1 MEKWETLIGA
11 KMRPAQKICR
21 IEDPVKRNAAAATK
35 RWRKKN
41 WKHYQEKQKEWREA
55 NPEKIKVY
63 QERNK
68 KNIKRWAKEHPE
80 RIRELNRKNDRKR
93 AKSPKRIAWTKEYN
107 QRPEVIERR
116 REWDLARNRTPE
128 RRAYDRER
136 KKRQREAKK
145 AAKEAA

>member
-1 MEKWETLIGA
+1 
-11 KMRPAQKICR
+11 MRPAQKICR

>member
-1 MEKWETLIGA
+1 
-11 KMRPAQKICR
+11 MRPAQKICR

-116 REWDLARNRTPE
+116 RERYRARNRTPE

-145 AAKEAA
+145 AAKAAT